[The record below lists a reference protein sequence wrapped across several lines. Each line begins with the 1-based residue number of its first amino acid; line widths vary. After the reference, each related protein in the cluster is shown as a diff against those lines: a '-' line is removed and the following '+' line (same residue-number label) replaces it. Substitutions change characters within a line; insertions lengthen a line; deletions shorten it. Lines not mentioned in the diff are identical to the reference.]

1 MIRTEKRQKRQN
13 CKNLFGSYFIKG
25 TQVQLMM
32 FRIIDEIKYKYYNMQ
47 EYKTRVSPNVK
58 KGEKITIIYKESL

>member
-1 MIRTEKRQKRQN
+1 
-13 CKNLFGSYFIKG
+13 
-25 TQVQLMM
+25 MM